1 MSWEE
6 GSINRYST
14 FPELAERIST
24 YFNVVDSY
32 IDQSGVPTFILVEG
46 DYKTGFKRLHQELAG
61 HGLLPIL
68 RKEWGRI
75 ILRVFSKPS
84 IKHRPKKWLNLIL
97 LIVTLITIFVAG
109 YWGFISTPVLKDIL
123 MKGENTYL
131 QAASFA
137 ACLFGII
144 GLHEL
149 GHITA
154 CKMHGLDFSLPY
166 FIPGPPPY
174 GTFGAVVSLRSPPK
188 NRDELFDTGF
198 AGPISGFMATLLVTV
213 ISLKMGFLVSLE
225 QAAEWE
231 TKGLIQTAKW
241 PMYPLLFDV
250 LLPMV
255 RPIPRG
261 YSLILTHIEFAA
273 WVGALVTFLNILP
286 IWQLDGGHISRAVLG
301 VRGHRIASLIGLVIL
316 FATGYWFFALFL
328 LLWMLSSGRGLA
340 GAEPLDDVSPLSN
353 SRKALYIL
361 ALIIL
366 VLCFVELP
374 IFYS

>member
-1 MSWEE
+1 VDWED
-6 GSINRYST
+6 GSTKGYSS
-14 FPELAERIST
+14 FPELAERISV
-24 YFNVVDSY
+24 YFRVSDSY
-32 IDQSGVPTFILVEG
+32 IDQNGVPTFILTGE
-46 DYKTGFKRLHQELAG
+46 DYKISFKRLNRELEG
-61 HGLLPIL
+61 QGLLPIL
-68 RKEWGRI
+68 RKEWGRVV
-75 ILRVFSKPS
+75 LRVFS
-84 IKHRPKKWLNLIL
+84 RPPIRRSSKKWLNLVL
-97 LIVTLITIFVAG
+97 LAVTVATIFVAG
-109 YWGFISTPVLKDIL
+109 YWNFISSPILKDIL
-123 MKGENTYL
+123 LKGENIYL

-137 ACLFGII
+137 VCLFGII

-149 GHITA
+149 GHMTA
-154 CKMHGLDFSLPY
+154 CRAHGLDFSLPY

-198 AGPISGFMATLLVTV
+198 AGPISGFLATLAVTAL
-213 ISLKMGFLVSLE
+213 SLKTGFLVSLE
-225 QAAEWE
+225 QAATWE
-231 TKGLIQTAKW
+231 SKGLIQTARW

-255 RPIPRG
+255 RPIPEG

-301 VRGHRIASLIGLVIL
+301 VRGHRVASILGLLVL
-316 FATGYWFFALFL
+316 FVTGYWFFALFL
-328 LLWMLSSGRGLA
+328 VLWMFSSGRGLA

-361 ALIIL
+361 ALVIL
-366 VLCFVELP
+366 VLCFVKLP
-374 IFYS
+374 IF

>member
-137 ACLFGII
+137 AR
-144 GLHEL
+144 
-149 GHITA
+149 
-154 CKMHGLDFSLPY
+154 LP
-166 FIPGPPPY
+166 
-174 GTFGAVVSLRSPPK
+174 LWN
-188 NRDELFDTGF
+188 NR
-198 AGPISGFMATLLVTV
+198 
-213 ISLKMGFLVSLE
+213 
-225 QAAEWE
+225 
-231 TKGLIQTAKW
+231 
-241 PMYPLLFDV
+241 
-250 LLPMV
+250 
-255 RPIPRG
+255 
-261 YSLILTHIEFAA
+261 LT
-273 WVGALVTFLNILP
+273 
-286 IWQLDGGHISRAVLG
+286 
-301 VRGHRIASLIGLVIL
+301 
-316 FATGYWFFALFL
+316 
-328 LLWMLSSGRGLA
+328 
-340 GAEPLDDVSPLSN
+340 
-353 SRKALYIL
+353 
-361 ALIIL
+361 
-366 VLCFVELP
+366 
-374 IFYS
+374 

>member
-1 MSWEE
+1 MDREE
-6 GSINRYST
+6 DLSDRYSS
-14 FPELAERIST
+14 FPELAERVST
-24 YFNVVDSY
+24 YFRVLDSY

-46 DYKTGFKRLHQELAG
+46 DYKTGFKRLHRELVG

-68 RKEWGRI
+68 RREWDRV

-84 IKHRPKKWLNLIL
+84 IKHRSKKWLNLIL
-97 LIVTLITIFVAG
+97 LIVTVITIFVAG

-123 MKGENTYL
+123 MKGESPYF

-154 CKMHGLDFSLPY
+154 CKVHGLDFSLPY
-166 FIPGPPPY
+166 FIPGPPPF

-198 AGPISGFMATLLVTV
+198 AGPISGFIATLLVTV

-225 QAAEWE
+225 QAADWE
-231 TKGLIQTAKW
+231 AKGLIQTAKW

-261 YSLILTHIEFAA
+261 HSLILTHVEFAA

-328 LLWMLSSGRGLA
+328 LLWMFSSGRGLA

-374 IFYS
+374 IF

>member
-1 MSWEE
+1 
-6 GSINRYST
+6 
-14 FPELAERIST
+14 
-24 YFNVVDSY
+24 
-32 IDQSGVPTFILVEG
+32 
-46 DYKTGFKRLHQELAG
+46 
-61 HGLLPIL
+61 
-68 RKEWGRI
+68 
-75 ILRVFSKPS
+75 
-84 IKHRPKKWLNLIL
+84 
-97 LIVTLITIFVAG
+97 
-109 YWGFISTPVLKDIL
+109 
-123 MKGENTYL
+123 
-131 QAASFA
+131 
-137 ACLFGII
+137 
-144 GLHEL
+144 
-149 GHITA
+149 
-154 CKMHGLDFSLPY
+154 
-166 FIPGPPPY
+166 
-174 GTFGAVVSLRSPPK
+174 
-188 NRDELFDTGF
+188 
-198 AGPISGFMATLLVTV
+198 FMATLLVTV